1 MAEKSE
7 RNQERRRGV
16 GYGENEFSALH
27 SHGVKVDRLFCHAVI
42 LSPLLIESTC
52 MYERRAMV
60 ADQDR
65 GRAIH
70 VPGIAGVTVAV
81 ASRGRFVLTDALCI
95 THCHFKWGRMLVPWF
110 VSPFDNGSSDR
121 VEEKLV
127 RSGHR
132 AEHRL

>member
-1 MAEKSE
+1 MERKDICHLRLLQSVVSRWLNSACASVYTRSKERKTIDSVRERVAEKSE

-42 LSPLLIESTC
+42 LSPLLLESTC

-81 ASRGRFVLTDALCI
+81 ASRGRSILT
-95 THCHFKWGRMLVPWF
+95 
-110 VSPFDNGSSDR
+110 
-121 VEEKLV
+121 
-127 RSGHR
+127 
-132 AEHRL
+132 

>member
-1 MAEKSE
+1 MCQCEKKE
-7 RNQERRRGV
+7 RKTRETRRGGV

-42 LSPLLIESTC
+42 LSPLLLESTC

-60 ADQDR
+60 ANQDRGR

-81 ASRGRFVLTDALCI
+81 ASRGRSILT
-95 THCHFKWGRMLVPWF
+95 
-110 VSPFDNGSSDR
+110 
-121 VEEKLV
+121 
-127 RSGHR
+127 
-132 AEHRL
+132 